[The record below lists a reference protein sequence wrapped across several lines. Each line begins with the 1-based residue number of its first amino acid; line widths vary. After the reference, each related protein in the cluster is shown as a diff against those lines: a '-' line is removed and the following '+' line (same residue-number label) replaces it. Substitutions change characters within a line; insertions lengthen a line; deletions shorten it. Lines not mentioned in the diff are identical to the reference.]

1 MAALPPCMLKHYDAS
16 VPGMLFTLASF
27 GTGYTQTP
35 PPSPWL
41 KSVRLVGITVMIL
54 YFAWPLS
61 YSDSLLRW
69 KQSLSHHESVPQC
82 LGRQRNI
89 YYVSQN
95 LTTKWFKPVGFKA
108 TSKMPQAKV
117 LTVGNHSKS
126 RVTDRVCTDSSLL
139 YTLDSW
145 NSVFLVW

>member
-1 MAALPPCMLKHYDAS
+1 MNAFLS
-16 VPGMLFTLASF
+16 V
-27 GTGYTQTP
+27 
-35 PPSPWL
+35 
-41 KSVRLVGITVMIL
+41 
-54 YFAWPLS
+54 
-61 YSDSLLRW
+61 
-69 KQSLSHHESVPQC
+69 

-95 LTTKWFKPVGFKA
+95 LTTKWFKPVGFKGA

-145 NSVFLVW
+145 NSVFLV